1 MEESLH
7 AVPGAPTLVNWQWQG
22 FLGPPNAEELKPR
35 FGCRLFVPPK
45 TRMQLDV
52 LYLFG
57 HSYYL
62 RIRSESWP

>member
-7 AVPGAPTLVNWQWQG
+7 AAPGAPTLVNWQWQG

-45 TRMQLDV
+45 TRM
-52 LYLFG
+52 
-57 HSYYL
+57 
-62 RIRSESWP
+62 